1 MVLSQQSRRA
11 FGVAVS
17 LFCLCSGLAKA
28 QFFEEP
34 AVWKGTDSLG
44 REVVLYISP
53 EGRFFSPYC

>member
-1 MVLSQQSRRA
+1 MVLSQQRLRA

-28 QFFEEP
+28 QFFEDP

-44 REVVLYISP
+44 REVVL
-53 EGRFFSPYC
+53 